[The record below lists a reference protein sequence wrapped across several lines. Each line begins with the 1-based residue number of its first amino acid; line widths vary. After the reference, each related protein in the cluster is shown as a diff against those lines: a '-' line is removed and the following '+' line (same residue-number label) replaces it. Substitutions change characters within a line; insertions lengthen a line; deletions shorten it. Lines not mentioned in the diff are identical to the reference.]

1 MSLIRGE
8 WLNFMEEKVR
18 VDKWIWA
25 VRIFKTRSL
34 AAAEC
39 DKGHVSIDSIKL
51 KPSKELKGGEV
62 IKVRIGPIER
72 HYLVKG
78 LLSTRLSAPLVA
90 PYVED
95 VTPQETLDLMN
106 AIKVYGYEKRD
117 KGLGRP
123 TKRDRRMI
131 DKFKN

>member
-1 MSLIRGE
+1 
-8 WLNFMEEKVR
+8 MESNETKVR
-18 VDKWIWA
+18 VDKWLWA
-25 VRIFKTRSL
+25 VRVFKTRSL

-39 DKGHVSIDSIKL
+39 DKGHVSMDGVKL
-51 KPSKELKGGEV
+51 KPSKELRGGEIV
-62 IKVRIGPIER
+62 KVRIGPIER

-78 LLSTRLSAPLVA
+78 LLSTRLSASMVA

-95 VTPQETLDLMN
+95 VTPQENLDLLN
-106 AIKVYGYEKRD
+106 AVKVYGYEKRD